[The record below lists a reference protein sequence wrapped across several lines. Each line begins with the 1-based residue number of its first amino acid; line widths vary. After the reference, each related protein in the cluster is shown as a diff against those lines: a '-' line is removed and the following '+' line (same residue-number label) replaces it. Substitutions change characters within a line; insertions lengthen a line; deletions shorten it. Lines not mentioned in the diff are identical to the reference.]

1 MTNYN
6 HPLTAGRDRVR
17 RMNIN
22 STIISGYQTLNDIGY
37 LLENRQH
44 VLLVTDKNIAG
55 IPAVQALIGQIG
67 EKVATVK
74 MVDSVPPEPSQ
85 HDVAAILATLET
97 RGVDLVIGI
106 GGGSVLDVAKLLSV
120 LCVEQAPTLEALLN
134 GEKPQTRTASL
145 LIPTTAGTGSEA
157 TPNAILAIPEK
168 ETKVGIISPVM
179 LPDYV
184 VLAPELTTSMPAHIA
199 SSTGIDALCHLIE
212 CFTATVSN
220 PVSDNYALIGLKKL
234 FTSLETAVAEPT
246 NLAARLDML
255 WASYYGGAA
264 IAHAGTHLVHA
275 MSYPLGG
282 KYHIPHGVANAILLA
297 PCMRFVRPA
306 AVTKFAQV
314 YDLLPEA
321 DDALTEEE
329 KSVALVDYFSALVK
343 RLKLPASL
351 DELGINADHLPYL
364 VEAALDVQRLMK
376 NVPAPVSA
384 GDVRDVYLTLFPAQN
399 H

>member
-1 MTNYN
+1 
-6 HPLTAGRDRVR
+6 
-17 RMNIN
+17 MNIN
-22 STIISGYQTLNDIGY
+22 STVIAGYQTLNDIGY
-37 LLENRQH
+37 LLQGKQR
-44 VLLVTDKNIAG
+44 VLLVTDKNIAA
-55 IPAVQALIGQIG
+55 IPAVQTLIEQVRG
-67 EKVATVK
+67 KVSSLHI
-74 MVDSVPPEPSQ
+74 VDSVPPEPSQ
-85 HDVAAILATLET
+85 HDVATLLAALES
-97 RGVDLVIGI
+97 RDVDLTIGV

-120 LCVEQAPTLEALLN
+120 LCVAGAPTLDALLA
-134 GEKPQTRTASL
+134 GEKPQQRTPSL

-212 CFTATVSN
+212 CFTATVAN
-220 PVSDNYALIGLKKL
+220 RVSDNYALIGMKKL
-234 FTSLETAVAEPT
+234 FASLETTVAEPG
-246 NLAARLDML
+246 NLEARLNML

-282 KYHIPHGVANAILLA
+282 KYHLPHGVANAILLA

-306 AVTKFAQV
+306 AVEKFAQA
-314 YDLLPEA
+314 YDLLP
-321 DDALTEEE
+321 DANPALSAEE
-329 KSVALVDYFSALVK
+329 KSHALVDYFAALVQ

-351 DELGINADHLPYL
+351 DELGIGSDHLPYL
-364 VEAALDVQRLMK
+364 VEAALDVQRLMI
-376 NVPAPVSA
+376 NVPAAVSA
-384 GDVRDVYLTLFPAQN
+384 SDVRAVYLTLFPALHN
-399 H
+399 

>member
-1 MTNYN
+1 MT
-6 HPLTAGRDRVR
+6 
-17 RMNIN
+17 IN
-22 STIISGYQTLNDIGY
+22 STVIAGYQALSDIGY
-37 LLENRQH
+37 LLQNHRH
-44 VLLVTDKNIAG
+44 VLLVTDKNIVG
-55 IPAVQALIGQIG
+55 IPAVQTLIQQIG
-67 EKVATVK
+67 SRATLSI
-74 MVDSVPPEPSQ
+74 VDSVPPEPSQ
-85 HDVAAILATLET
+85 HDVAAIVASLPGKKVDMVA
-97 RGVDLVIGI
+97 GV

-120 LCVEQAPTLEALLN
+120 LCVEDAPSLEALLA
-134 GEKPQTRTASL
+134 GEKPPRRTASL

-212 CFTATVSN
+212 CFTATVAN
-220 PVSDNYALIGLKKL
+220 PVSDNYALIGMKKL
-234 FTSLETAVAEPT
+234 FASLEKTIAEPD

-282 KYHIPHGVANAILLA
+282 KYHLPHGVANAILLA

-306 AVTKFAQV
+306 AVSKFAQA
-314 YDLLPEA
+314 YDLLPDADASLSEEA
-321 DDALTEEE
+321 
-329 KSVALVDYFSALVK
+329 KSVALVDYFAALVK

-351 DELGINADHLPYL
+351 DELGINAEHLPYL

-376 NVPAPVSA
+376 NVPSAVSA
-384 GDVRDVYLTLFPAQN
+384 DDVREVYLTLFPTLN

>member
-1 MTNYN
+1 
-6 HPLTAGRDRVR
+6 
-17 RMNIN
+17 MNIN
-22 STIISGYQTLNDIGY
+22 STVISGFQALNDLSY
-37 LLENRQH
+37 LLQGKEKA
-44 VLLVTDKNIAG
+44 LLVTDKNIEG
-55 IPAVQALIGQIG
+55 IPAVQTLIAQLKQQIASLSI
-67 EKVATVK
+67 VNT
-74 MVDSVPPEPSQ
+74 VPPEPSQ
-85 HDVAAILATLET
+85 HDVAAIVAALPSTDVE
-97 RGVDLVIGI
+97 LVIGI
-106 GGGSVLDVAKLLSV
+106 GGGSVLDVAKLLSI
-120 LCVEQAPTLEALLN
+120 LCVKDAPTLDALLA
-134 GEKPQTRTASL
+134 GEKPQTRTTSL

-184 VLAPELTTSMPAHIA
+184 ALVPELTTSMPPHIA

-220 PVSDNYALIGLKKL
+220 PVSDNYALIGMKKL
-234 FTSLETAVAEPT
+234 FASLETTIAEPD
-246 NLAARLDML
+246 NLEARLNML
-255 WASYYGGAA
+255 WASYYGGAS

-282 KYHIPHGVANAILLA
+282 KYHLPHGVANAILLA

-306 AVTKFAQV
+306 AVSKFAQA
-314 YDLLPEA
+314 YDLLPDADTSLDDEA
-321 DDALTEEE
+321 
-329 KSVALVDYFSALVK
+329 KSHALVAYFAALVK

-351 DELGINADHLPYL
+351 EELGIGPDHLPYL

-376 NVPAPVSA
+376 NVPMKVGAD
-384 GDVRDVYLTLFPAQN
+384 DVRNVYLTLFPALN

>member
-1 MTNYN
+1 
-6 HPLTAGRDRVR
+6 
-17 RMNIN
+17 MNIN
-22 STIISGYQTLNDIGY
+22 STVIAGYQTLNDISY
-37 LLENRQH
+37 LLKGKQR
-44 VLLVTDKNIAG
+44 VLLVTDKNIAA
-55 IPAVQALIGQIG
+55 IPAVQTLTEQVRSQVSTLHI
-67 EKVATVK
+67 VS
-74 MVDSVPPEPSQ
+74 SVPPEPSQ
-85 HDVAAILATLET
+85 HDVAAVLASLTS
-97 RGVDLVIGI
+97 RDVDLVIGV

-120 LCVEQAPTLEALLN
+120 LCVENAPTLEALLA
-134 GEKPQTRTASL
+134 GEKPQRRTTSL

-184 VLAPELTTSMPAHIA
+184 ILAPELTTSMPAHIA

-220 PVSDNYALIGLKKL
+220 PVSDNYALIGMKKL
-234 FTSLETAVAEPT
+234 FASLETTVAEPG
-246 NLAARLDML
+246 NLEARLNML

-282 KYHIPHGVANAILLA
+282 KYHLPHGVANAILLA

-306 AVTKFAQV
+306 AVSKFAEA
-314 YDLLPEA
+314 YDLLP
-321 DDALTEEE
+321 DANPQLNAEE
-329 KSVALVDYFSALVK
+329 KSHALVDYFAALVQ

-351 DELGINADHLPYL
+351 DELGITAEHLPYL

-384 GDVRDVYLTLFPAQN
+384 NDVRNVYMTLFPALN

>member
-1 MTNYN
+1 
-6 HPLTAGRDRVR
+6 
-17 RMNIN
+17 MNIN
-22 STIISGYQTLNDIGY
+22 STVISGFQALNNLSY
-37 LLENRQH
+37 LLQDKKKA
-44 VLLVTDKNIAG
+44 LLVTDKNIEG
-55 IPAVQALIGQIG
+55 ISAVKSLIAQLKQQISSLSIIN
-67 EKVATVK
+67 
-74 MVDSVPPEPSQ
+74 SVPPEPSQ
-85 HDVAAILATLET
+85 HDVAAIIAALPSTD
-97 RGVDLVIGI
+97 VDLVIGV
-106 GGGSVLDVAKLLSV
+106 GGGSVLDVAKLLSI
-120 LCVEQAPTLEALLN
+120 LCVDSAPTLDELLA

-168 ETKVGIISPVM
+168 ETKVGIITPVM

-184 VLAPELTTSMPAHIA
+184 ALVPELTTSMPPHIA

-212 CFTATVSN
+212 CFTATISN
-220 PVSDNYALIGLKKL
+220 PVSDNYALIGMKKL
-234 FTSLETAVAEPT
+234 FASLETTIAEPG
-246 NLAARLDML
+246 NLEARLNML

-282 KYHIPHGVANAILLA
+282 KYHLPHGVANAILLA

-306 AVTKFAQV
+306 AVSKFAQA
-314 YDLLPEA
+314 YDLLPDADSTLDEEA
-321 DDALTEEE
+321 
-329 KSVALVDYFSALVK
+329 KSHALVAYFAALVK

-351 DELGINADHLPYL
+351 EELGIGPDHLPYL

-376 NVPAPVSA
+376 NVPMKVGAD
-384 GDVRDVYLTLFPAQN
+384 DVRNVYLTLFPALN